1 MAHCLV
7 SWWVILLQF
16 STLVVN
22 GYGSLSILGI
32 AQVKKNVSNVNSENL
47 AAVDDDCP
55 ALFEITPLQWMDVK

>member
-1 MAHCLV
+1 MVHCLV

-32 AQVKKNVSNVNSENL
+32 AKHWALVKNVSNVNSQIL
-47 AAVDDDCP
+47 VDDDDC
-55 ALFEITPLQWMDVK
+55 LDC